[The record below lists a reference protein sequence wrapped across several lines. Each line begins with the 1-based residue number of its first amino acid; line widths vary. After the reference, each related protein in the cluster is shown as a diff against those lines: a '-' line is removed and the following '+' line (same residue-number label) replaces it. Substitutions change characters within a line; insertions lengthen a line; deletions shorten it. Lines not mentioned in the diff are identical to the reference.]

1 MIYGR
6 RPRQLLV
13 VWGFSLLLIVL
24 LFWLETSAPAL
35 HDLLLP
41 FYWIVFFVAFFLT
54 WRWLRARSRKDRR
67 GKDRRHADRRGSNTN
82 DGYVRDSEKGVEERP

>member
-13 VWGFSLLLIVL
+13 VWGFSLLLIGL
-24 LFWLETSAPAL
+24 IYWLEFSAPAL
-35 HDLLLP
+35 HELVQP
-41 FYWIVFFVAFFLT
+41 FYWIVFFAAVFFT

-67 GKDRRHADRRGSNTN
+67 GKDRRHADRRDQN
-82 DGYVRDSEKGVEERP
+82 DPTSS

>member
-13 VWGFSLLLIVL
+13 VWGFSLLLILVIY
-24 LFWLETSAPAL
+24 WLETSAPVM
-35 HDLLLP
+35 HDLVQP
-41 FYWIVFFVAFFLT
+41 FYWVVSFVALFLT

-67 GKDRRHADRRGSNTN
+67 GKDRRRTERRDHN
-82 DGYVRDSEKGVEERP
+82 DLTSS